1 MTLCTYSRSEIF
13 AAEIL
18 PDCPLKLTHA
28 QHSKCPC
35 RRREFRSRDLRVL
48 TCTFPNSWKGEPIR
62 DPDRLRAALANRT
75 SKAKP
80 AGAKPKQNKEAEKV
94 EVVMT
99 EETTATPMATPA
111 ADVKARGKP
120 PLWGGTRIP
129 VLGVTG
135 EKYAGKSLF
144 VSSID
149 PERTLM
155 IDLEKS
161 TETYS
166 IPYKKRLDLYAELQ
180 KRIDADPKRKGSTP
194 TPLDAFIWF
203 KETLEGVKP
212 GEYSVI
218 AVDPI
223 SDIEQGLTD
232 WVYENP
238 STFGR
243 SKAQYDKAGGLLF
256 GDVKAYWKMMLGMLS
271 TRCETFAFTTHMGF
285 VWKGSAPT
293 SERKAKGKETLFEL
307 ASLYVE
313 VQRKPNEKG
322 EIPAAPVGVVKKSRL
337 AVTQI
342 IDGEVTHTPILP
354 PRLKVC
360 TPKAIREYIAAPPD
374 YSKLKKEEKVET
386 EVMTGDEKLRLEAEI
401 AADKRAAA
409 ELEMSRFERMREA
422 AKEQAARMAEQ
433 KERAAAAVTTT
444 GTATTATAPTATSSN
459 GNGSHP
465 ENPPFDP
472 TSKKN
477 ESNTP
482 DVYEIVMAQRK
493 ELGLTDAQWAGVLAK
508 RGAKETRDLTLDQA
522 EEIRKNLWQKIT
534 ARDME
539 KEGSAAILKNRLAA
553 TQQN

>member
-1 MTLCTYSRSEIF
+1 MLCTYSVSQVYSSEIIP
-13 AAEIL
+13 A
-18 PDCPLKLTHA
+18 CPLQLTKA
-28 QHSKCPC
+28 QHKRCPC
-35 RRREFRSRDLRVL
+35 RRRVYRGDLRVL
-48 TCTFPNSWKGEPIR
+48 SCTYPNNWKGEPIR

-75 SKAKP
+75 KQAKA
-80 AGAKPKQNKEAEKV
+80 AKAV
-94 EVVMT
+94 ERTEVEMNVVVEHKT
-99 EETTATPMATPA
+99 
-111 ADVKARGKP
+111 
-120 PLWGGTRIP
+120 LWGGTKIP

-180 KRIDADPKRKGSTP
+180 KRIEADPKRKGAAATP
-194 TPLDAFIWF
+194 TPLDAFVWF
-203 KETLEGVKP
+203 KETLEAVKP
-212 GEYSVI
+212 GEFSVI

-232 WVYENP
+232 WVYEHP
-238 STFGR
+238 DTFGR

-307 ASLYVE
+307 ASLYLE

-337 AVTQI
+337 AVTKI
-342 IDGEVTHTPILP
+342 EGGEVTHIPILP

-360 TPKAIREYIAAPPD
+360 TPKAIREYIANPPD

-386 EVMTGDEKLRLEAEI
+386 EVMTPDEKLRLEAEI
-401 AADKRAAA
+401 AENNRAAA
-409 ELEMSRFERMREA
+409 EATLSHVEKMREA
-422 AKEQAARMAEQ
+422 AIEQGKRIAEREQ
-433 KERAAAAVTTT
+433 RAAAAKA
-444 GTATTATAPTATSSN
+444 TAPSTATATATNGATNVHVKTTTTPTAKAT
-459 GNGSHP
+459 
-465 ENPPFDP
+465 EEPPFDTTHAKDAP
-472 TSKKN
+472 Q
-477 ESNTP
+477 
-482 DVYEIVMAQRK
+482 DVYEIIMDQRK
-493 ELGLTDAQWAGVLAK
+493 QLGIPDKQWAEILAK
-508 RGAKETRDLTLDQA
+508 RGAKETRQLTAEQA
-522 EEIRKNLWQKIT
+522 EEIRKNLWNKLT
-534 ARDME
+534 TRDMQD
-539 KEGSAAILKNRLAA
+539 AANATAAKNRLAA
-553 TQQN
+553 SQSS

>member
-1 MTLCTYSRSEIF
+1 MTLCTYSRSTIF
-13 AAEIL
+13 ADEIL
-18 PDCPLKLTHA
+18 SACPLRISHA

-35 RRREFRSRDLRVL
+35 RRREYRPGDLRVL
-48 TCTFPNSWKGEPIR
+48 TCTFPKNWRGEPIR
-62 DPDRLRAALANRT
+62 DPDRLRDALTNRT
-75 SKAKP
+75 IKSKTIKAK
-80 AGAKPKQNKEAEKV
+80 KV
-94 EVVMT
+94 EVEIMA
-99 EETTATPMATPA
+99 ETKEP
-111 ADVKARGKP
+111 RS
-120 PLWGGTRIP
+120 LWNGTKIP

-212 GEYSVI
+212 GEFTVI

-232 WVYENP
+232 WVYEHP
-238 STFGR
+238 ETFGR

-307 ASLYVE
+307 ASLYLE

-342 IDGEVTHTPILP
+342 VDGEVTHTPILP

-374 YSKLKKEEKVET
+374 YAKLKKEEKVET
-386 EVMTGDEKLRLEAEI
+386 EVMTADEKLRLEAEI

-433 KERAAAAVTTT
+433 KERATKVVATEA
-444 GTATTATAPTATSSN
+444 ATTATTVTTVTTAKDES
-459 GNGSHP
+459 
-465 ENPPFDP
+465 PPFEPMSVSASKPTEP
-472 TSKKN
+472 TS
-477 ESNTP
+477 EP
-482 DVYEIVMAQRK
+482 PADIYETLMAQRK
-493 ELGLTDAQWAGVLAK
+493 ELGLTDQQWAAVLAK
-508 RGAKETRDLTLDQA
+508 RGARETRNLTLEQA
-522 EEIRKNLWQKIT
+522 EEIRKALWSKIT
-534 ARDME
+534 ARDMQASVNT
-539 KEGSAAILKNRLAA
+539 SAAKNQLAA
-553 TQQN
+553 TREH

>member
-1 MTLCTYSRSEIF
+1 MTLCTYSRSEIYQN
-13 AAEIL
+13 EII
-18 PDCPLKLTHA
+18 PECPLKLTHA
-28 QHSKCPC
+28 QHTKCPC
-35 RRREFRSRDLRVL
+35 RRRVYRTRDLRVL
-48 TCTFPNSWKGEPIR
+48 TCTFPNTWKGEPIR

-80 AGAKPKQNKEAEKV
+80 KETKV
-94 EVVMT
+94 EVEMVA
-99 EETTATPMATPA
+99 ATNEP
-111 ADVKARGKP
+111 RQ
-120 PLWGGTRIP
+120 LWGGTKIP

-161 TETYS
+161 TETYN

-212 GEYSVI
+212 GEYAVI

-232 WVYENP
+232 WVYEHP
-238 STFGR
+238 ETFGR

-360 TPKAIREYIAAPPD
+360 TPKAIREYVVTPPD

-386 EVMTGDEKLRLEAEI
+386 EVMTDEEKLRLEAEI

-422 AKEQAARMAEQ
+422 AKEQAARIAEQ
-433 KERAAAAVTTT
+433 KERAAKATAGPTLATNGAVVASATNGNGNGNGTHHATESPPFEPTTT
-444 GTATTATAPTATSSN
+444 G
-459 GNGSHP
+459 
-465 ENPPFDP
+465 
-472 TSKKN
+472 KK
-477 ESNTP
+477 EEKATP
-482 DVYEIVMAQRK
+482 DIYETIMEQRK